1 MIKAILKAFGKA
13 AQCFAQE
20 LKTQGKSPRRFEI
33 PSDKMQEFVDNIDD
47 NSKAGQYK
55 RWARIAELFPETREG
70 VWGLDTSNAIR
81 YYVEEVLR

>member
-20 LKTQGKSPRRFEI
+20 LKTQGKILRRFEI
-33 PSDKMQEFVDNIDD
+33 PADKMQEFVDNIDD
-47 NSKAGQYK
+47 NSMAGRYK

-70 VWGLDTSNAIR
+70 VWGLDTSKAAR
-81 YYVEEVLR
+81 YYVVEVSR